1 MKASNFNFASRREGR
16 LARGELLRVGGG
28 NGQERKYEEQ
38 DSASEEEKGASA
50 VGRSK
55 GNILDPPFPLSL
67 TLSLLSQLPALFSL
81 PEKESMQELKTSTL
95 LIVMALSHAILSTLG
110 ELEKL
115 TIVTQTGERP

>member
-1 MKASNFNFASRREGR
+1 MKAFNFNFASRREGR
-16 LARGELLRVGGG
+16 LARGELLRVGHG

-38 DSASEEEKGASA
+38 DPASEEEKGASA

-55 GNILDPPFPLSL
+55 GNILEPLSL
-67 TLSLLSQLPALFSL
+67 LLQLSILSQLPALFSL

-115 TIVTQTGERP
+115 TNVTQPRERP

>member
-1 MKASNFNFASRREGR
+1 MKAFNFNFASRREGR
-16 LARGELLRVGGG
+16 LARGELLRVGHG

-38 DSASEEEKGASA
+38 DPASEEEKGASA

-55 GNILDPPFPLSL
+55 GNILEPPFPLSL
-67 TLSLLSQLPALFSL
+67 TLLSQLPALFSL

-110 ELEKL
+110 EWEKL
-115 TIVTQTGERP
+115 TNVTQTRERP

>member
-1 MKASNFNFASRREGR
+1 MKAFNFNFASRREGR
-16 LARGELLRVGGG
+16 LARGELLRVGDG

-38 DSASEEEKGASA
+38 DPASEEEKGASA

-55 GNILDPPFPLSL
+55 GNILEPPFPLSL
-67 TLSLLSQLPALFSL
+67 TLLSQLPALFSL

-110 ELEKL
+110 EWEKL
-115 TIVTQTGERP
+115 TNVTQTRERP